1 MSDSAGKVVWFEV
14 PVEDTGRA
22 RMFYGRLMGW
32 QFETFDG
39 ADDYFLTY
47 EGGGAI
53 HSANGL
59 KGPMVY
65 FGTDDV
71 DASVARVRE
80 LGGAANEAQEIPGVG
95 WYAECS
101 DPEGNAFGFCQTAE
115 RIPA

>member
-22 RMFYGRLMGW
+22 RTFYGRLMGW

-39 ADDYFLTY
+39 ADNYFLTY
-47 EGGGAI
+47 DGGGAI
-53 HSANGL
+53 HPANGR

-65 FGTDDV
+65 FGTYDV

-80 LGGAANEAQEIPGVG
+80 LGGAANEVQEIPGVG
-95 WYAECS
+95 W
-101 DPEGNAFGFCQTAE
+101 
-115 RIPA
+115 